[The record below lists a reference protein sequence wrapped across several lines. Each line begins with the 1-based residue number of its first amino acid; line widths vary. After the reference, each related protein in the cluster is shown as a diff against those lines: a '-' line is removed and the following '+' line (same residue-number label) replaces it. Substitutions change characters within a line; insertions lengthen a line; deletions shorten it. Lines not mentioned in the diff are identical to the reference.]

1 MFRIIHYWP
10 LIFLILIPYLIYIS
24 QKSLMDA
31 APWRKTLTLCIRIL
45 ALLLLIL
52 ALTDL
57 QLKRRSEILSV
68 VFLVDVSDS
77 ISVAQRKTAVHLLD
91 DAIDNLKDN
100 DEFAIV
106 TFAADATTQTPLQP
120 KLLAKDWDSRQLLS
134 DTDMLS
140 PDDTQYTN
148 IAKGVRL
155 ALSLFPEAHQKRI
168 VLFSD
173 GNQNSADVRGLADV
187 ARASGVEIDT
197 LPLSVPTGPEVLIH
211 NLRVPSRVRVGEPFK
226 IQILIESTRET
237 TARIHISRNGQLIP
251 HEASS
256 EASIDSSRLY
266 KLSPGKQLF
275 YWQQRLD
282 SEGTYEYEAT
292 IATEKTGADTIKAN
306 NTAYGLVTVGGNP
319 KVLYVENNIQYAQ
332 PLHTVLL
339 QTQIDVTVIEP
350 KEMPRTLT
358 DLQSYDA
365 VIFSNVSAEQISED
379 TMQLIE
385 RYVRDV
391 GKGVIMIGGNRS
403 FGQGGYFDTP
413 IERAL
418 PVEMSP
424 QKKQSLALILLLDKS
439 GSMANYS
446 DGVQKMEIALKAT
459 QSVIEMETL
468 KEEDV
473 IGVIAFDAQIKSLI
487 TEAEDKE
494 KLSEWVRALGAG
506 SGTDMYKALEHAHEQ
521 LKNITNARSHP
532 ENRGT
537 KQKHVVILSDGK
549 SPGDFVPLAQRM
561 ADDKITISTI
571 AIGDADKALMEN
583 IAIAG
588 KGRSRY
594 VANFSRLPQILVEEV
609 RKTQEL
615 IVEGEFQPRI
625 VNSHEILT
633 GITSVPELRGYV
645 ATSEKESAE
654 VSIVSPEN
662 HPILATWR
670 YGLGKSIAFTSDVK
684 SLWAEKWIQWEN
696 FGKFWTQAVN
706 WVLSSAISD
715 DYDVTVSPPNSGE
728 FGYSTAR
735 VVVETFSESEESTD
749 ALSHPETHL
758 EFHGRVAVPNAEGQ
772 KLDFR
777 QTAPSRYEAAF
788 EVNHTGAY
796 LVTVNKLI
804 DGQSVSQQR
813 TSLVVPYSPEF
824 ATLQPNLTLLRR
836 LAEDSG
842 GLFNPTPKRVGRHTG
857 SPTEKSAALWGVFAL
872 CAILLFPCEL
882 AIRRLHFSTT
892 QISAAFEKIP
902 FIGKG
907 RRQKFPQAEIP
918 SLARLRQ
925 RKSEVFSAARHS
937 EVKFAPDGYQQS
949 GSMFYQETQPMPSE
963 SIPTGDTSQTDT
975 PFMARLLKAKKR
987 ANV

>member
-1 MFRIIHYWP
+1 MFRIIYYWP

-24 QKSLMDA
+24 QKSLIDA
-31 APWRKTLTLCIRIL
+31 TLWRKTLTLCIRIL

-77 ISVAQRKTAVHLLD
+77 ISVAQREIAIHLLD

-120 KLLAKDWDSRQLLS
+120 KLLAKDWDFRQLLS
-134 DTDMLS
+134 DTEMLS

-168 VLFSD
+168 VLLSD
-173 GNQNSADVRGLADV
+173 GNQNLSDARGLADV

-197 LPLSVPTGPEVLIH
+197 LPLSTPTRPEVLIH
-211 NLRVPSRVRVGEPFK
+211 NLRIPSRVRVGEPFK
-226 IQILIESTRET
+226 IQILVESTRET
-237 TARIHISRNGQLIP
+237 TARIDIYRNGQLIP
-251 HEASS
+251 HEVTS
-256 EASIDSSRLY
+256 ETSIDSSRLY

-275 YWQQRLD
+275 DWQQRLD
-282 SEGTYEYEAT
+282 TEGTYKYEAT
-292 IATEKTGADTIKAN
+292 IATENTSADTIKAN
-306 NTAYGLVTVGGNP
+306 NTAYGLVTVEGKP
-319 KVLYVENNIQYAQ
+319 KVLYVENDIQYAQ
-332 PLHTVLL
+332 PLHTVLS
-339 QTQIDVTVIEP
+339 QNRIDVTLAEP
-350 KEMPRTLT
+350 KEIPRTLM

-365 VIFSNVSAEQISED
+365 IIFSNVAAKQISEN

-385 RYVRDV
+385 RYVRDA
-391 GKGVIMIGGNRS
+391 GKGFIMIGGKNS

-413 IERAL
+413 IERVL

-424 QKKQSLALILLLDKS
+424 QKKQPLAFILLLDKS

-446 DGVQKMEIALKAT
+446 DGVRKMEIALRAT

-468 KEEDV
+468 KDEDV
-473 IGVIAFDAQIKSLI
+473 IGVIAFDAQTESLI
-487 TEAEDKE
+487 TEAKDKE
-494 KLSEWVRALGAG
+494 KLSEWLRTLSAG
-506 SGTDMYKALEHAHEQ
+506 SGTDMYKALEHAYEQ
-521 LKNITNARSHP
+521 LKNIPN
-532 ENRGT
+532 T
-537 KQKHVVILSDGK
+537 KQKHIVILSDGK

-561 ADDKITISTI
+561 SDDKITISTI
-571 AIGDADKALMEN
+571 AIGDADKTLMEN
-583 IAIAG
+583 IAVAG
-588 KGRSRY
+588 KGHSRY
-594 VANFSRLPQILVEEV
+594 VTNVSQLPQILVEEV

-645 ATSEKESAE
+645 ATAEKEAAE

-706 WVLSSAISD
+706 WVLSSAPSD

-735 VVVETFSESEESTD
+735 VVVETFSESAESTD
-749 ALSHPETHL
+749 ALSRQKLHL

-772 KLDFR
+772 ELNFR

-788 EVNHTGAY
+788 EVNRTGAY

-824 ATLQPNLTLLRR
+824 ATLEPNLTLLRR
-836 LAEDSG
+836 LGEDSG
-842 GLFNPTPKRVGRHTG
+842 GLFNPAPKRVGRHTG
-857 SPTEKSAALWGVFAL
+857 SPTEKLAALWGVFAL

-882 AIRRLHFSTT
+882 AIRRLHFSTA
-892 QISAAFEKIP
+892 QISAVFEKVP

-907 RRQKFPQAEIP
+907 RIQKLPQTEIP

-925 RKSEVFSAARHS
+925 RKGEIFSAAR
-937 EVKFAPDGYQQS
+937 QS
-949 GSMFYQETQPMPSE
+949 GMKISTGVGKDVIHIQETQPTPSK
-963 SIPTGDTSQTDT
+963 SIPTGDTSQADA